1 MIMGTSAARSG
12 ASGVRNLGD
21 HLPTIVMTA
30 CLTDV
35 VRQLELAAV
44 RTFTQVDGTKAMV

>member
-1 MIMGTSAARSG
+1 MIIGTGAARSG

-21 HLPTIVMTA
+21 HLPAIVVAA

-35 VRQLELAAV
+35 VRQLELTAV